1 VSGHDARSPQP
12 GHQAAEDGPGRV
24 LGPLSPAWAMAL
36 GALGVSASAI
46 FIDLA
51 GTTPGTASFFRCI
64 LALPLLWVLVR
75 SERRREGTLSRR
87 RCAVAVAAGA
97 LFAGDALLWTQAI
110 FEVGAGLSTVLV
122 NAQVFIV
129 PLLALLIDR
138 EKLRRTFLVML
149 PVMIIGI
156 LLTGG
161 VFETGLS
168 GTDPTAGTVHAILA
182 ALCYSGFLFLLRRG
196 GVDGYVVQSYG
207 VVVASAAVVSLIVG
221 ALWQGVAL
229 TPGWAAVG
237 WLALTA
243 ACGQVLGWLLV
254 ALATA
259 HLRAD
264 VGAALLMLTPVG
276 SLALAALALGQQPTW
291 LQLIGCALV
300 LASAYLA
307 STSASPARAL
317 ARLKGSLI
325 AASK

>member
-1 VSGHDARSPQP
+1 
-12 GHQAAEDGPGRV
+12 
-24 LGPLSPAWAMAL
+24 MAI
-36 GALGVSASAI
+36 GALGVSASSI
-46 FIDLA
+46 FIDLS
-51 GTTPGTASFFRCI
+51 GTSPGTASFFRCA
-64 LALPLLWVLVR
+64 LALPLLWVLARV
-75 SERRREGTLSRR
+75 ERRREGTLSWR
-87 RCAVAVAAGA
+87 RCAVAVTAGV

-138 EKLRRTFLVML
+138 EKLRRAFLLML
-149 PVMIIGI
+149 PVMVVGI

-161 VFETGLS
+161 VFESGLS
-168 GTDPTAGTVHAILA
+168 GSNPTSGTIHAILA

-196 GVDGYVVQSYG
+196 GATGQRVQSYG
-207 VVVASAAVVSLIVG
+207 VVVASAAVVSLVAG
-221 ALWQGVAL
+221 ALWQGVTLA
-229 TPGWAAVG
+229 PGWTAVG

-254 ALATA
+254 ALATS

-276 SLALAALALGQQPTW
+276 SLVLAALALGQQPTW
-291 LQLIGCALV
+291 LQLVGCALV

-307 STSASPARAL
+307 STSISPAQMF
-317 ARLKGSLI
+317 ARLSAKRF
-325 AASK
+325 ATPR

>member
-1 VSGHDARSPQP
+1 
-12 GHQAAEDGPGRV
+12 
-24 LGPLSPAWAMAL
+24 MAI

-46 FIDLA
+46 FIDLS
-51 GTTPGTASFFRCI
+51 GTTPGTASFFRCA
-64 LALPLLWVLVR
+64 LALPLLWMLAR
-75 SERRREGTLSRR
+75 IERRREGTLSRR
-87 RCAVAVAAGA
+87 RCAVAVAAGV

-129 PLLALLIDR
+129 PLLALLVDR
-138 EKLRRTFLVML
+138 EKLRRTFVVML

-161 VFETGLS
+161 VFEAGLS
-168 GTDPTAGTVHAILA
+168 GSNPTAGTIHAILA

-196 GVDGYVVQSYG
+196 GADGYVVQSYA
-207 VVVASAAVVSLIVG
+207 VVVASAAVISIIAG

-229 TPGWAAVG
+229 TPGWAALG

-254 ALATA
+254 ALATP

-276 SLALAALALGQQPTW
+276 SLALAALTLGQQPTW
-291 LQLIGCALV
+291 LQLTGCALI
-300 LASAYLA
+300 LTSAYLA
-307 STSASPARAL
+307 STSASPARML
-317 ARLKGSLI
+317 ERLKAKPI
-325 AASK
+325 TTTK

>member
-1 VSGHDARSPQP
+1 
-12 GHQAAEDGPGRV
+12 
-24 LGPLSPAWAMAL
+24 MAI
-36 GALGVSASAI
+36 GAIGVSASSI
-46 FIDLA
+46 FIDLS
-51 GTTPGTASFFRCI
+51 GTTPGTASFFRCA
-64 LALPLLWVLVR
+64 LALPLLVVLAR
-75 SERRREGTLSRR
+75 IERRQEGALSWRR
-87 RCAVAVAAGA
+87 WAVAVAAGV

-138 EKLRRTFLVML
+138 ERLRRAFLLML
-149 PVMIIGI
+149 PVMVVGI

-161 VFETGLS
+161 VFEAGSS
-168 GTDPTAGTVHAILA
+168 GSNPTLGTIHAILA

-196 GVDGYVVQSYG
+196 GATGHVVESYG
-207 VVVASAAVVSLIVG
+207 VVVAAAAAVSLGAG
-221 ALWQGVAL
+221 ALWQGVTLA
-229 TPGWAAVG
+229 PGWAAVG

-254 ALATA
+254 ALATS
-259 HLRAD
+259 HLPAD

-276 SLALAALALGQQPTW
+276 SLVLAALVLGQQPTW

-307 STSASPARAL
+307 STSMTPARRF
-317 ARLKGSLI
+317 ARLK
-325 AASK
+325 ANASRSMK